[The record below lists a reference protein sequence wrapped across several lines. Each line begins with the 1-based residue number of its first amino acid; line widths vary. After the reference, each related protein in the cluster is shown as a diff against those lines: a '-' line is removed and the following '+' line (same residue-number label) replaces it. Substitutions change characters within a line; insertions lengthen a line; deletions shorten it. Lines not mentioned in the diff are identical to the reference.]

1 MDTLIRCYRYA
12 LLAAPVQVA
21 ALQAAPADDVRERAA
36 RVGITFCDTIV
47 RELCSLFLS
56 IMIRIASEIS

>member
-1 MDTLIRCYRYA
+1 MDTLTRSYRYA
-12 LLAAPVQVA
+12 SLA
-21 ALQAAPADDVRERAA
+21 ALQAAPADDVGERAA

-56 IMIRIASEIS
+56 IMIRIASDIS